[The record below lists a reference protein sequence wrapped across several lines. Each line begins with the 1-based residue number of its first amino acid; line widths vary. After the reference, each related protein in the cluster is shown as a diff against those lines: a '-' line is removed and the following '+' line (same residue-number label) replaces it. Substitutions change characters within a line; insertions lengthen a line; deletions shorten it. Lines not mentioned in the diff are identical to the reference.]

1 MTTPLDANTA
11 ATAPVVDDA
20 NRFALHAASA
30 VKIHATAKLLGT
42 DADTAANGGA
52 QLYHFI
58 ASLVVDGWI
67 LCGIDPADGQT
78 RPIEWSGFA
87 HIKPSG
93 KEQTS
98 S

>member
-1 MTTPLDANTA
+1 MTTPMDAATA

-42 DADTAANGGA
+42 DADTVANGGA
-52 QLYHFI
+52 QFYHFL

-67 LCGIDPADGQT
+67 LAGIDPADGQT

-87 HIKPSG
+87 HIKPPG
-93 KEQTS
+93 KEQTTP
-98 S
+98 